1 MTKTI
6 KIDDWFNIWG
16 GKTHSITLVNNRLNI
31 LVGAN
36 GTGKTTTLRQLKEK
50 EKEAITFEN
59 ETDGGDAEAH
69 RRLNKGTTA
78 EVASFMTASEGQ
90 RVLQSFGAIAKDIG
104 KKVSEGKDFYVLLDG
119 VDSGMSVD
127 NIRYLKSFFHK
138 VISDCC
144 SRNISVYFVVSSNSY
159 ELAKGEHCI
168 DVKTGKTVTFK
179 DYEDWA
185 EFICKEKI

>member
-1 MTKTI
+1 MIKTI
-6 KIDDWFNIWG
+6 EIDDWFNIWEG
-16 GKTHSITLVNNRLNI
+16 SHNIKLANDKLNI

-36 GTGKTTTLRQLKEK
+36 GTGKTTTLRQLAEK

-78 EVASFMTASEGQ
+78 QVASFMTASEGQ
-90 RVLQSFGAIAKDIG
+90 RVLQSFGSIVKDIG

-127 NIRYLKSFFHK
+127 NIRYLKNFLHR
-138 VISDCC
+138 VISDCQN
-144 SRNISVYFVVSSNSY
+144 RNITACFVISSNSY
-159 ELAKGEHCI
+159 EFTKGEHCI
-168 DVKTGKTVTFK
+168 NVKTGGIVAFK
-179 DYEDWA
+179 NYEDYA
-185 EFICKEKI
+185 EFICRED